1 MGTTGMRFQQA
12 RMEAGFTLS
21 EVAAALDIDARY
33 IFALEDEAYDDLP
46 GKTFAIGYAKT
57 YASYLGLN
65 PKRIAEEIM
74 KEIGYDES
82 SFINSSIERRL
93 FKPEDHIEK
102 RNKQWENVSQRSAK
116 NRRMLI
122 TILITLAIFCL
133 FAFFGSRLW
142 V

>member
-1 MGTTGMRFQQA
+1 MD
-12 RMEAGFTLS
+12 AGFTLS
-21 EVAAALDIDARY
+21 EVAVALDIDARY
-33 IFALEDEAYDDLP
+33 LFALEEESYDDLP

-65 PKRIAEEIM
+65 PKKIAEEIM

-82 SFINSSIERRL
+82 SFINSSLEKRL

-102 RNKQWENVSQRSAK
+102 RNKQWEDVSQRSARH
-116 NRRMLI
+116 RRLLVS
-122 TILITLAIFCL
+122 ILITLAVLAL
-133 FAFFGSRLW
+133 FSFFGSRLW

>member
-1 MGTTGMRFQQA
+1 MGTTGMRFQQG
-12 RMEAGFTLS
+12 RMDAGFTLS
-21 EVAAALDIDARY
+21 EVAVALDIDARY
-33 IFALEDEAYDDLP
+33 LFALEEESYDDLP

-65 PKRIAEEIM
+65 PKKIAEEIM

-82 SFINSSIERRL
+82 SFINSSLEKRL

-102 RNKQWENVSQRSAK
+102 RNKQWEDVSQRSARH
-116 NRRMLI
+116 RRLLVS
-122 TILITLAIFCL
+122 ILITLAVLAL
-133 FAFFGSRLW
+133 FSFFGSRLW

>member
-33 IFALEDEAYDDLP
+33 IFALEDEAYEDLP

-116 NRRMLI
+116 NRRMLM
-122 TILITLAIFCL
+122 TILITLAILCL

>member
-1 MGTTGMRFQQA
+1 MGTTGMRFQQG
-12 RMEAGFTLS
+12 RMDAGFTLS
-21 EVAAALDIDARY
+21 EVALALDIDARY
-33 IFALEDEAYDDLP
+33 LFALEEESYDDLP

-65 PKRIAEEIM
+65 PKKIADEIM

-82 SFINSSIERRL
+82 SFINSSLEKRL

-102 RNKQWENVSQRSAK
+102 RNKQWEDVSQRSARH
-116 NRRMLI
+116 RRLLVS
-122 TILITLAIFCL
+122 ILITLAVLAL
-133 FAFFGSRLW
+133 FSFFGSRLW